1 MNESLNPLH
10 KNILASKHWIFDM
23 DGTLTIG
30 VHDFAMMRSELGL
43 APDADILET
52 VQAMPPEQ
60 AAPLWDKINAME
72 YHFASLAKP
81 MPGAFELLE
90 HLQKR
95 DVNLGIL
102 TRNVMPV
109 ALQTLKTCNL
119 DGFFTPMDIL
129 DRDSCAPKPHPAG
142 ILLLLDQWRAKTSEC
157 VMVGDYLFDL
167 EAGKAAEVATVHINT
182 LAQYPWPHMTD
193 WGIDHLHQLIG
204 NNIR

>member
-1 MNESLNPLH
+1 MNDSLNPLH

-43 APDADILET
+43 ATDADILET
-52 VQAMPPEQ
+52 VQAMPTEQ
-60 AAPLWDKINAME
+60 AAPLWDKINAIE
-72 YHFASLAKP
+72 YYFASLAKP

-95 DVNLGIL
+95 GVNLGIL
-102 TRNVMPV
+102 TRNVMPA
-109 ALQTLKTCNL
+109 ALHTLKICNL
-119 DGFFTPMDIL
+119 DGFFTPADIL
-129 DRDSCAPKPHPAG
+129 DRDSCEPKPHPAG

-167 EAGKAAEVATVHINT
+167 EAGKAANVATVHINT
-182 LAQYPWPHMTD
+182 LAQHPWPQMTD

>member
-1 MNESLNPLH
+1 
-10 KNILASKHWIFDM
+10 M

-95 DVNLGIL
+95 DVNLGIV
-102 TRNVMPV
+102 TRNVMPA
-109 ALQTLKTCNL
+109 ALQTLKACNL
-119 DGFFTPMDIL
+119 DGFFTPADIL
-129 DRDSCAPKPHPAG
+129 DRDSCEPKPHPAG
-142 ILLLLDQWRAKTSEC
+142 ILLLLDQWRAKNIEC

-167 EAGKAAEVATVHINT
+167 EAGRAANVATVHINT
-182 LAQYPWPHMTD
+182 LAQHPWPNMTD
-193 WGIDHLHQLIG
+193 WGIDHLHQLIDHQLTNG
-204 NNIR
+204 

>member
-1 MNESLNPLH
+1 MNIPLNQIQ
-10 KNILASKHWIFDM
+10 KKILASKHWVFDM

-30 VHDFAMMRSELGL
+30 VHDFSMMRSELGL
-43 APDADILET
+43 APDQGILET

-90 HLQKR
+90 HLQKK

-102 TRNVMPV
+102 TRNVMPA

-119 DGFFTPMDIL
+119 DGFFTPSDIL
-129 DRDSCAPKPHPAG
+129 DRASCEPKPHPAG
-142 ILLLLDQWRAKTSEC
+142 ISLLLDQWDANTGDC

-167 EAGKAAEVATVHINT
+167 EAGKAAKVATVHINT
-182 LAQYPWPHMTD
+182 LAQHPWPHMTD
-193 WGIDHLHQLIG
+193 WGITHLRQLI
-204 NNIR
+204 NH

>member
-1 MNESLNPLH
+1 MKETLNNLQE
-10 KNILASKHWIFDM
+10 NILASKHWIFDM

-30 VHDFAMMRSELGL
+30 VHDFTMMRSELGL
-43 APDADILET
+43 APDEGILET

-60 AAPLWDKINAME
+60 AAPMWDKINAME

-90 HLQKR
+90 HLQEKG
-95 DVNLGIL
+95 VNLGIL

-119 DGFFTPMDIL
+119 DGFFTANNIL
-129 DRDSCAPKPHPAG
+129 DRASCEPKPHPAG
-142 ILLLLDQWRAKTSEC
+142 IVLLLDQWRAKPSDS

-167 EAGKAAEVATVHINT
+167 EAGKAANIATVHIDT
-182 LAQYPWPHMTD
+182 SAQHPWPHMTD
-193 WGIDHLHQLIG
+193 WGIKDLHQLID
-204 NNIR
+204 N